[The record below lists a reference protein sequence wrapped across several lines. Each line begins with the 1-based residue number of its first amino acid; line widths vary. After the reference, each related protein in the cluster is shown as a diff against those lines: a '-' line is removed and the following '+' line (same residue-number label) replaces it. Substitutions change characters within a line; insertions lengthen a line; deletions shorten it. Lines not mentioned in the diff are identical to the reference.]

1 MAIYLEI
8 EESIVDTDSSLTH
21 DLMGLSL
28 LALLVSPWAAL
39 GLAVSLLGN
48 VILSTEMTLACVSVL
63 LAATPRL
70 LQLLFPHQE
79 HLQQTKH
86 TA

>member
-1 MAIYLEI
+1 MAVYLEM
-8 EESIVDTDSSLTH
+8 EESIVDTDTSLKD

-39 GLAVSLLGN
+39 ALAVSLLGN
-48 VILSTEMTLACVSVL
+48 VILSTEMTLVCISVL
-63 LAATPRL
+63 LAAAPKL

-79 HLQQTKH
+79 HLQHTKH
-86 TA
+86 AA